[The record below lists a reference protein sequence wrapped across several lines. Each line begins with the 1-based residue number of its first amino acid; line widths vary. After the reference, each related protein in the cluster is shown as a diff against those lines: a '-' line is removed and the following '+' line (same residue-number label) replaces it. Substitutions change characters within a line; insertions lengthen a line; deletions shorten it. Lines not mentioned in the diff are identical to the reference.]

1 MKYVSNAKM
10 NTSVESGT
18 IFEGKCG
25 LVDITIHLYRKN
37 KFSGRGDTFYL
48 SSNCVGI
55 SNMKLESTSIIMAI
69 QEAEII
75 VNKEII
81 TMKND
86 ADKMLNS
93 NIEIS
98 RECDADNCMD
108 CDYREMWTIIKEKKY
123 KISYG

>member
-55 SNMKLESTSIIMAI
+55 SNMKLESKT
-69 QEAEII
+69 ERT
-75 VNKEII
+75 K
-81 TMKND
+81 
-86 ADKMLNS
+86 KMFWKS
-93 NIEIS
+93 EF
-98 RECDADNCMD
+98 
-108 CDYREMWTIIKEKKY
+108 EKVKKDGY
-123 KISYG
+123 YMS

>member
-25 LVDITIHLYRKN
+25 LVDITIHLYQKIYLFQHSLRID

-108 CDYREMWTIIKEKKY
+108 CDYREM
-123 KISYG
+123 